1 MLNQPAIFSVCLP
14 FPDNIP
20 SSDHQKLQR
29 QLLIDIR
36 RQRLSFKKTPIS
48 RNIPIGSECL
58 VYDKFTKTWP
68 DRATIVE
75 KLRNSTYMVEMHKN
89 GALLSRHVRMLKI
102 APRQGLPTV
111 DLNTSENEEDNIS
124 LP

>member
-1 MLNQPAIFSVCLP
+1 MFDRQANFSLCIPSV
-14 FPDNIP
+14 DTIP
-20 SSDHQKLQR
+20 SSDYQKLQR

-36 RQRLSFKKTPIS
+36 RQRLSFKKAPVS
-48 RNIPIGSECL
+48 NNIPIGSEIL
-58 VYDKFTKTWP
+58 VYDKFSKTW
-68 DRATIVE
+68 
-75 KLRNSTYMVEMHKN
+75 HKN

-102 APRQGLPTV
+102 APGQGLPTV